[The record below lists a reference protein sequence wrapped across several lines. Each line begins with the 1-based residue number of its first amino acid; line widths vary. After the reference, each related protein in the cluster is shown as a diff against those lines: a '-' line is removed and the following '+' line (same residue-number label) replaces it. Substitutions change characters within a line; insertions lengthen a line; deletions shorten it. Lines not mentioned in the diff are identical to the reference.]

1 MATGRLMRQGR
12 RLCKMLLTLHES
24 SHCWGVLLL
33 MFLLVFSYAFD
44 IITRSGSHF
53 LANKRLFATATTG
66 IPDGIKCDLEG
77 NVYSGC
83 GDGLNVWSPGGS
95 LIGKVMCPGGVA
107 NFCFTKKG
115 EIVLLNETK
124 FWVVSVSEHVQGA
137 LLQNMGIQVE
147 SRL

>member
-1 MATGRLMRQGR
+1 ML
-12 RLCKMLLTLHES
+12 LLTLS
-24 SHCWGVLLL
+24 LFVPL
-33 MFLLVFSYAFD
+33 SYAFD
-44 IITRSGSHF
+44 IITRGGSPF
-53 LANKRLFATATTG
+53 LANKRLFAAASTG

-124 FWVVSVSEHVQGA
+124 FWVVSVSKRVQGA
-137 LLQNMGIQVE
+137 LLRNMQIEVE
-147 SRL
+147 

>member
-1 MATGRLMRQGR
+1 
-12 RLCKMLLTLHES
+12 MLIVS
-24 SHCWGVLLL
+24 VSP
-33 MFLLVFSYAFD
+33 SYAFD
-44 IITRSGSHF
+44 MIKRSGSPF
-53 LANKRLFATATTG
+53 LVNKRLFATASTG

-95 LIGKVMCPGGVA
+95 LVGKVMCPGGVA

-124 FWVVSVSEHVQGA
+124 FWVVSVSKRVHGA

>member
-1 MATGRLMRQGR
+1 MS
-12 RLCKMLLTLHES
+12 LLTINLS
-24 SHCWGVLLL
+24 YR
-33 MFLLVFSYAFD
+33 YAFD
-44 IITRSGSHF
+44 IIPRSSSAF
-53 LANKRLFATATTG
+53 LSNKRLFATSTTG

-83 GDGLNVWSPGGS
+83 GDGLNVWSPGGI

-124 FWVVSVSEHVQGA
+124 FWVVGVSERVEGA
-137 LLQNMGIQVE
+137 LLRNMGIQAE

>member
-1 MATGRLMRQGR
+1 
-12 RLCKMLLTLHES
+12 MLPRKHAENGLTTSLS
-24 SHCWGVLLL
+24 LSC
-33 MFLLVFSYAFD
+33 SYAFD
-44 IITRSGSHF
+44 VISRSGSEF
-53 LANKRLFATATTG
+53 LANKRLFATAGVG

-95 LIGKVMCPGGVA
+95 LIGKVVCPGGVA

-124 FWVVSVSEHVQGA
+124 LWAVGISKHVQGA
-137 LLQNMGIQVE
+137 LLENMGVAVQ
-147 SRL
+147 